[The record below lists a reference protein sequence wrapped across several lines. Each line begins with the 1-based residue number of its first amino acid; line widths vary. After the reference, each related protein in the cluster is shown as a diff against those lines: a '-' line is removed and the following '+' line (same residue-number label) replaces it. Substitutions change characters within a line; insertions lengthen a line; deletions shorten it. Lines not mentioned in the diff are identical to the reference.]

1 MDFLK
6 TNDMKKMILFLL
18 LSAYAGS
25 ELKAQ
30 TFAEWFQ
37 QKKTQKEYLVQQ
49 IAALGLYIGY
59 VEKGYQIAQQGLS
72 TVSDFTKGEF
82 DLQGDYF
89 SSLKTVN
96 PVIKQNEKI
105 SVFVALLVKITKTYQ
120 STYQLLSNS
129 NTFSKD
135 ELGYIQSVFK
145 NLLNDCDK
153 SVDELIT
160 VITDKKLEMT
170 DDERIARIEKLF
182 LEMQEK
188 YIFSKSFSADAK
200 SIAASRQREK
210 SDVQTSRALHGIK
223 NH

>member
-49 IAALGLYIGY
+49 IAALRLYIGY
-59 VEKGYQIAQQGLS
+59 LEKGYQIAKQGLS

-210 SDVQTSRALHGIK
+210 SDVQTSRALHRIK

>member
-1 MDFLK
+1 
-6 TNDMKKMILFLL
+6 MKKMILFLL

-49 IAALGLYIGY
+49 IAALRLYIGY
-59 VEKGYQIAQQGLS
+59 LEKGYQIAKQGLS

-210 SDVQTSRALHGIK
+210 SDVQTSRALHRIK